1 MSRSPSEPAT
11 VRVGFV
17 LLALL
22 SLADVAGLALTDG
35 KHPPYSIAVIGAVL
49 GVASLGCLVPAWRG
63 NVAAFRT
70 LAVLRVVSA
79 VSAVPAFFVSGVP
92 AAAVGA
98 AAAIVLVTAVA
109 LALVVGGRVRTAAAR

>member
-1 MSRSPSEPAT
+1 MSRSELHSAGA
-11 VRVGFV
+11 RVGFV

-22 SLADVAGLALTDG
+22 SVADVAGLALTDG

-49 GVASLGCLVPAWRG
+49 GVASLVCLVPAWRG
-63 NVAAFRT
+63 NTAAFRT

-79 VSAVPAFFVSGVP
+79 VSAVPAFFASGVP

-98 AAAIVLVTAVA
+98 AAAIVVLTAVA
-109 LALVVGGRVRTAAAR
+109 LVLVVGAWTRTVAAR